1 MPIPRSAATVLAA
14 ALLSV
19 SSCAIVDSVASG
31 FRSVGRFANGIARGK
46 GEVVDGKQQGDWQY
60 LSENGRIRAQGR
72 YEDDEQVGLWTYFY
86 ESGQKE
92 YEGVLENERRV
103 GRYQYWHPN
112 GNPRAVGSFVDG
124 REFGTWTF
132 WGTRGNIVQRG
143 PFLNGLREGRWTS
156 FHPDGT
162 LAAEGLYREGRQVGR
177 WRLRTTDGTESVA
190 WTSMPDHVEWM
201 EDRWDDGAMRREGF
215 RALGRASGLWTLRH
229 ENGDPRLVGT
239 FENGVPHGHWAAYGA
254 GQQRIGEGQVSLGRA
269 VGLWTVQRGGSP
281 TDVDASGFSPS
292 MPFGGTWSTADLA
305 ARQGVEGALSVW
317 LSEAAAPLDDA
328 LVVDMSEPEDA
339 DAADP
344 EASAEALAA
353 ADVEPDVPV
362 MAQPWTEFELT
373 NFDLLVEV
381 YKKGGAALQ
390 ELRSRYARVRGP
402 STGGLALPEPGG
414 DVEVANGFVGRPLAL
429 TVFKTAEG
437 TEYDLAEMRGNKVV
451 VVVLRGYPGKVCVY
465 CTAQTQALYEGGAI
479 DAFEELGAKL
489 HVVFPGEK
497 NGLEAFRAA
506 YDSLSEAQIPPYGIL
521 YENDY
526 ILGPMLDLEGS
537 KIIPSTFILDEEG
550 IVRFAYIGKTNED
563 RPSVALLVDE
573 LKKLADR
580 P

>member
-1 MPIPRSAATVLAA
+1 MPISCRAA
-14 ALLSV
+14 AVLTAALFSV

-31 FRSVGRFANGIARGK
+31 FRAVGRFANGIVRGE

-72 YEDDEQVGLWTYFY
+72 YEDDEQVGLWTYFFDN
-86 ESGQKE
+86 GQKE
-92 YEGVLENERRV
+92 YEGVLEGERRV

-112 GNPRAVGSFVDG
+112 GNPRAVGTFVDG

-132 WGTRGNIVQRG
+132 WGTRGSIVQRG

-156 FHPDGT
+156 FHADGT
-162 LAAEGLYREGRQVGR
+162 LASEGLYHRGQQVGR
-177 WRLRTTDGTESVA
+177 WRLRAADGTESVA
-190 WTSMPDHVEWM
+190 WTPMPDAVEWIA
-201 EDRWDDGAMRREGF
+201 DRWDDGASRREGF
-215 RALGRASGLWTLRH
+215 SAMGRPNGLWTLSN
-229 ENGDPRLVGT
+229 ENGAPRLIGT
-239 FENGVPHGHWAAYGA
+239 IENGVPHGHWTAFGA
-254 GQQRIGEGQVSLGRA
+254 GQQLIGEGRVELGRA
-269 VGLWTVQRGGSP
+269 VGSWSVQRGGSM
-281 TDVDASGFSPS
+281 TAVDASGFSPS
-292 MPFGGTWSTADLA
+292 MPFAGTWSSADLA
-305 ARQGVEGALSVW
+305 AQQGVEGALSVW
-317 LSEAAAPLDDA
+317 LSEAAAPMGAD
-328 LVVDMSEPEDA
+328 LVVDMSEPEGA
-339 DAADP
+339 ESA

-402 STGGLALPEPGG
+402 STGGLALPDPGG
-414 DVEVANGFVGRPLAL
+414 DVEVADEFVGKPLGL
-429 TVFKTAEG
+429 TVFKSADG
-437 TEYDLAEMRGNKVV
+437 TEYDLADLRGNKVV

-465 CTAQTQALYEGGAI
+465 CTAQTKALYEGGAI
-479 DAFEELGAKL
+479 EAFEKLGAKL

-497 NGLEAFRAA
+497 NGLAAFKEA
-506 YDSLSEAQIPPYGIL
+506 YDSLSEAQIPPYGML

-526 ILGPMLDLEGS
+526 IIGPMLDLEGS
-537 KIIPSTFILDEEG
+537 KIIPSTFILDEDG

-563 RPSVALLVDE
+563 RPSVDLLVEE
-573 LKKLADR
+573 LKKLQDR
-580 P
+580 S